1 MVIKNLRESRELLD
15 LKQKE
20 IGEIFNVHFSTI
32 SGWET
37 GKDTIPLERL
47 IDYANHFNYSLDYL
61 FGLTRD
67 NDSTYLPLIIDME
80 LISKNLRTIRKQNN
94 LTQVQ
99 VAEKIN
105 TTQASYAHYE
115 NAINLIPTAF
125 LFNLTKIYKPFSI
138 DNLLGRKKQ

>member
-1 MVIKNLRESRELLD
+1 MMIKNLRESRELLD
-15 LKQKE
+15 LKQNE
-20 IGEIFNVHFSTI
+20 IAEIFNVHFSTI

-67 NDSTYLPLIIDME
+67 NDSTYSPLIIDME
-80 LISKNLRTIRKQNN
+80 LIAKNLRTIRKKNN
-94 LTQVQ
+94 LTQAQ

-115 NAINLIPTAF
+115 NAKNLIPTSF
-125 LFNLTKIYKPFSI
+125 LYNLTQIYKPFSI
-138 DNLLGRKKQ
+138 DELLGRKKQ